1 MLLDRGIW
9 LTSPFPRVVHFRSI
23 LNRHGLSLNG
33 NSIKGVIVFISAEK
47 SSSTSNLGFLMG
59 FGGGGR
65 ASNIPIIRNF
75 SMPEKLDP
83 IDLKIGLLR
92 GVFGAPCSL
101 GHGKR
106 HTGDQVHNL
115 GDVKLIVTLFRAF

>member
-1 MLLDRGIW
+1 MLDHGVW
-9 LTSPFPRVVHFRSI
+9 LISLFPQVLHFRSI
-23 LNRHGLSLNG
+23 PNRDGLSING
-33 NSIKGVIVFISAEK
+33 NSIEGVIVFISAEK

-106 HTGDQVHNL
+106 HTGTCAEV
-115 GDVKLIVTLFRAF
+115 